1 MELYFGTQYVKVT
14 AKGLNESAEN
24 AADDSSILTQK
35 MKDLL
40 NVDPEILAHVMDSS
54 TSLDTSVMDIINNNN
69 VTDSPKDDAE
79 EASETGDEKGGETD
93 ETGSENGSE
102 NGGKEGGETGGQ
114 EGEDVYNETIYDY
127 DAPNSEARNSLSQ
140 DSQNLF
146 DRLRNVKFPE

>member
-40 NVDPEILAHVMDSS
+40 NVDPEILTHVLDSS
-54 TSLDTSVMDIINNNN
+54 ASLDTSVMNIINNNN

-79 EASETGDEKGGETD
+79 EASEIGGL
-93 ETGSENGSE
+93 
-102 NGGKEGGETGGQ
+102 EGGQTGGQ
-114 EGEDVYNETIYDY
+114 EEAEYINRKDTLEDGQEVLDKNEEENKKGSTKVLPPEVSRVSDAIDIGE
-127 DAPNSEARNSLSQ
+127 
-140 DSQNLF
+140 
-146 DRLRNVKFPE
+146 